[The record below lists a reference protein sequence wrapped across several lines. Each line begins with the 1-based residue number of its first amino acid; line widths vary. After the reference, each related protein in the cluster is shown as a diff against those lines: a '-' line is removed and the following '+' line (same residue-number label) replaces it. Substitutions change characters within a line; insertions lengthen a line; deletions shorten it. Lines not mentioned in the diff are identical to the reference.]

1 MNNLDDIT
9 YIERIRQG
17 DAQAFVYL
25 LRRYRQVVFSLVLRI
40 VENQADAEDVTQ
52 DIFIKVYQS
61 LDKFR
66 GDAKFSTWLYRVAYN
81 QSVTH
86 IRHKRENSLPLCD
99 ESLSDG
105 EPTDFEENI
114 FRQSREEQLR
124 CLDQALNL
132 LSAEDLWIVTLYYK
146 AEASVREIAN
156 ITGLSESN
164 VKVKLHRIRLW
175 LKTEIEKNLKL

>member
-25 LRRYRQVVFSLVLRI
+25 LRRYRQIVFSLVLRI
-40 VENQADAEDVTQ
+40 VENQTDAEDVTQ

-99 ESLSDG
+99 ELLSDG